1 MDPMHIEEV
10 RVRAFDAWQA
20 RLLSVLPVPGQPPQP
35 EMPPDIDYLRCR
47 AASDPLGTVLRGRL
61 RDVTLREWNEAY
73 VCGMSVTGA
82 ATPVPLY
89 FALAA
94 LGMLG
99 FDIPRDI
106 PTKFSSE
113 VPESFLTRIPT
124 ANATKGLLIIKLT
137 ADSQTMEWRIS
148 PSVPALILT
157 AEEFLRDGTAE
168 GFLGNGKMN
177 LQPYLQ
183 QRLHGVLVELGRDEA
198 PNGTRLNSLPITL
211 AATLPSIRVG
221 FLALAPLNEQARSLV
236 GGAVAVRPADAGE
249 AYTQAFASTSP
260 PGAATSSGKV

>member
-1 MDPMHIEEV
+1 
-10 RVRAFDAWQA
+10 
-20 RLLSVLPVPGQPPQP
+20 
-35 EMPPDIDYLRCR
+35 MPPDIDYLRCR
-47 AASDPLGTVLRGRL
+47 TANDPLGTVLRGRL
-61 RDVTLREWNEAY
+61 RNVTLREWNEAY

-99 FDIPRDI
+99 FDVPRDI
-106 PTKFSSE
+106 QTKFLSE
-113 VPESFLTRIPT
+113 VPESFLTKIPA

-137 ADSQTMEWRIS
+137 ADSQTTEWKIS

-157 AEEFLRDGTAE
+157 AEEFLRDS
-168 GFLGNGKMN
+168 KMN

-198 PNGTRLNSLPITL
+198 PNGTRVNSLRIALVGP
-211 AATLPSIRVG
+211 LPSIRVG
-221 FLALAPLNEQARSLV
+221 LLAPAPLNEQARSSV

-260 PGAATSSGKV
+260 PGAATSSAKV